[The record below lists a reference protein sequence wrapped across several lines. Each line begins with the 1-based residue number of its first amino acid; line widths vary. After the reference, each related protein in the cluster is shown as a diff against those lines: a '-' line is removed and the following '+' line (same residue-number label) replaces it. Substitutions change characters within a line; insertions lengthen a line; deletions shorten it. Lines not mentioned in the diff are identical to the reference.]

1 MQEAAKALKGIVHI
15 GVVDGQ
21 ANSEIASKLGVQGFP
36 SFKVFGDNK
45 NAPTD
50 YNGARET
57 KPIIDAMLKEVQS
70 VIAKRSGGKA
80 GGSKPNAGGSS
91 GGSKS
96 SSEPGGGKFVV
107 KGTASNFQEEVLNS
121 ADPVL
126 VEFYAPWCGHCKSL
140 AAPLAE
146 AAAELKGEVKIVAVD
161 ATEEGS
167 IANDYGVKGYPTL
180 KFFPP
185 GPKSAS
191 QAMDY
196 NGGRNKDDI
205 ITGLRNLVE
214 QHGGSAGTISQ
225 VTSQASW
232 DEECGGKR
240 ICVVA
245 VLPHIAD
252 DNAAKRNDRLNT
264 LLAIAGKVGKRNLFR
279 FVWTEVGAQPALE
292 GALSVGLTPAV
303 FAVRIFLLT
312 LPSRGVVPSDHLLR
326 RCRSAP
332 IRKFSLLSA
341 VHLSPRASS
350 LLSTGLLSRMRVPR
364 SSLEPFLPLQ
374 LCRLGMERMHLLQRW
389 KNSFRWMSWTCKFK
403 FYSTACELQT
413 SSSCFHTGGACHQR
427 IS

>member
-1 MQEAAKALKGIVHI
+1 MAGLYDGNNDVVVLTDKDFNKKVIQSDGIWLIEVYADWCGHCKAASPAVKEAAKALKGIVHI

-50 YNGARET
+50 YNGAREA

-292 GALSVGLTPAV
+292 GALTVGLTPAV
-303 FAVRIFLLT
+303 FAVSTDKKVFT
-312 LPSRGVVPSDHLLR
+312 PFRGAFEPTSVVSFVNRLAVKNEGAQKFTGAVPSIAAVQAWDGKD
-326 RCRSAP
+326 AP
-332 IRKFSLLSA
+332 AAAVEEQFSLD
-341 VHLSPRASS
+341 
-350 LLSTGLLSRMRVPR
+350 
-364 SSLEPFLPLQ
+364 
-374 LCRLGMERMHLLQRW
+374 
-389 KNSFRWMSWTCKFK
+389 
-403 FYSTACELQT
+403 ELDL
-413 SSSCFHTGGACHQR
+413 
-427 IS
+427 